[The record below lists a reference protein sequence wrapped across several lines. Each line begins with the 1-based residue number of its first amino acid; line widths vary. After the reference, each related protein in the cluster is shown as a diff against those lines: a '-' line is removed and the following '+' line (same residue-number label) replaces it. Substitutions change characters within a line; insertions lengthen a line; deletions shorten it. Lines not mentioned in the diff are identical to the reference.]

1 MTKNVKNVK
10 SGGKTVAL
18 LATVLLFS
26 LLLTCSVSAEN
37 VTTVLKGTPTIDGQ
51 LDEIYLESGKLEL
64 DNHGFYAWGDVT
76 EFDMRA
82 TAYFL
87 WDYDYLYCCTVVTDD
102 DVLDVGAD
110 NYADPLPGD
119 YWMAEAVEVWYDEG
133 EGIWK
138 SHIDAYGRCFYV
150 EDTGRGAMATFS
162 QEDVKYT
169 VTQNTQGYSVEYAM
183 PMAGLE
189 VGHTLGTS
197 LQVDDLVKADKS
209 QGYASGSQA
218 ADIVMTLSADEAKVS
233 VPETEAPATVAPETA
248 APSVDTPAPA
258 APATF
263 DLGVIGFVGAAAALL
278 SMRAAKKRR

>member
-1 MTKNVKNVK
+1 MKWYKK
-10 SGGKTVAL
+10 EIGGGKTAAL
-18 LATVLLFS
+18 LVTVILFS
-26 LLLTCSVSAEN
+26 LLLTCNVSAEN
-37 VTTVLKGTPTIDGQ
+37 VTTILKGTPTIDGQ

-64 DNHGFYAWGDVT
+64 DNHGFYTWGDVT

-110 NYADPLPGD
+110 NYADPLPND

-133 EGIWK
+133 DGIWK
-138 SHIDAYGRCFYV
+138 SHIDAYGRYFYV
-150 EDTGRGAMATFS
+150 EDTGRGAMASFS

-169 VTQNTQGYSVEYAM
+169 VTQTAKGYIVEYAM

-189 VGHTLGTS
+189 AGHTFGTS

-209 QGYASGSQA
+209 QGYASGSQS
-218 ADIVMTLSADEAKVS
+218 ADVVMTLSADEAKVA
-233 VPETEAPATVAPETA
+233 VPETEAPATAAPETA
-248 APSVDTPAPA
+248 APSVDTPALA

-263 DLGVIGFVGAAAALL
+263 DLGLIAAAGALVSALGAALL
-278 SMRAAKKRR
+278 KKQR